1 MLKLRP
7 FQQEALHSFESHPHT
22 LLIAPTG
29 AGKSLIFQTYLKRNP
44 KVRALL
50 ISPLNALS
58 RQHGAKFGELGIP
71 AVIGGARES
80 GGPPDGPGVWILNPE
95 GMQGRGAARVRE
107 WGPRVM
113 IVDEA
118 HCIWEWGRS
127 FRPGF
132 REIPA
137 WMVALGISRSFWCT
151 ATLPR
156 EALADLQSSIPGPL
170 RILGSFACPESLEI
184 RKIRVRSFERLDL
197 LRTLLHS
204 NESESGM
211 IFVNTRSG
219 AERIQK
225 YLTAWGVRS
234 IFYHAGISKEERI
247 ALEVRLAALGR
258 AIWIVATSAFGMGMD
273 YAFLRTCILYEPS
286 FTMLSLAQ
294 ALGRVGRGEARA
306 RAFVLWDEEDF
317 YPRSGTVEDSSEFQ
331 KRFQEV
337 RDWCRDEGHPKAAL
351 SRYFN

>member
-58 RQHGAKFGELGIP
+58 RQHEAKFRELGIP
-71 AVIGGARES
+71 AAIGGARNG

-95 GMQGRGAARVRE
+95 SMQGRGAARVRG

-118 HCIWEWGRS
+118 HCVWEWGRS

-137 WMVALGISRSFWCT
+137 WIATFGIARSFWCT

-156 EALADLQSSIPGPL
+156 EALTELQSSIPGPL
-170 RILGSFACPESLEI
+170 RILGSFLCPEALEI
-184 RKIRVRSFERLDL
+184 QKIRVRSFERLDL

-204 NESESGM
+204 NENESGM

-247 ALEVRLAALGR
+247 ALEGTLAGLGTS
-258 AIWIVATSAFGMGMD
+258 IWVVATSAFGMGMD
-273 YAFLRTCILYEPS
+273 YPFLRTCILYEPS

-294 ALGRVGRGEARA
+294 ALGRVGRGGSRA

-317 YPRSGTVEDSSEFQ
+317 HPRPGGAEEAPEFR
-331 KRFQEV
+331 KRLLEV
-337 RDWCRDEGHPKAAL
+337 RDWCRDEDHPKEGL